1 MRLPN
6 ICNLL
11 VSLQFIFL
19 GEFEIK
25 SSQVFFFFYEI
36 YLFFNKFNL
45 KITKHNYTK
54 VKIITITVIALT

>member
-1 MRLPN
+1 M
-6 ICNLL
+6 
-11 VSLQFIFL
+11 QFTGVPAIYFPWR
-19 GEFEIK
+19 IWNQIQ
-25 SSQVFFFFYEI
+25 SSIFFFYEI